1 MNKPNGRS
9 LSRIK
14 YMLTGLSVF
23 TVGFLITLGARFYL
37 SLVQIPQT
45 SAFGVANIAVEVVLK
60 LSLALV
66 PVLFI
71 KFMHRESLGNFGI
84 ALGETPVRHLVI
96 GAVTAVLWLFLEYV
110 VLVSIWGSSVISSDG
125 QRDMQWSAWVFYFV
139 HLLTLNS
146 LGEEIENRAYLQ
158 TVFSRATGTRR
169 GVIISAVL
177 FGISHIPINIYIY
190 HSSAAALLYNVAGAS
205 IFGVVAGY
213 LYFITGNI
221 LASISLHSAWN
232 VTQFALPLQ
241 IDIPSD
247 APVMMHALSGLAN
260 AVILFIILAL
270 LIVVHR
276 HKPNWLK
283 RSEAT

>member
-1 MNKPNGRS
+1 MNKPNGRN

-14 YMLTGLSVF
+14 YALAGLSVF
-23 TVGFLITLGARFYL
+23 TIGFLITLGARSYL
-37 SLVQIPQT
+37 SLVQIQQT
-45 SAFGVANIAVEVVLK
+45 SAVGVVNIAVEVVLK

-71 KFMHRESLGNFGI
+71 MFAHREFLGNFGI
-84 ALGETPVRHLVI
+84 ALGKTPVRHLVI
-96 GAVTAVLWLFLEYV
+96 GTLTAVLWLFLEYV
-110 VLVSIWGSSVISSDG
+110 VLLSIWGASVVSFDG

-146 LGEEIENRAYLQ
+146 LGEEIENRGYLQ
-158 TVFSRATGTRR
+158 TVFSKATGMRR
-169 GVIISAVL
+169 GIIISAVL
-177 FGISHIPINIYIY
+177 FGISHVPINIYIY
-190 HSSAAALLYNVAGAS
+190 HSSAATMLYNVAGAS

-213 LYFITGNI
+213 LFFITGNI

-232 VTQFALPLQ
+232 VTQFALAMQ

-247 APVMMHALSGLAN
+247 APFIMHALSGLAN
-260 AVILFIILAL
+260 GVILFIILAL